1 MSPSLSNRKMS
12 VTDPALLHKTVLL
25 HEVVEWLRPKPGGRY
40 MDGTL
45 GLGGHSLALLQA
57 AGGKAELLGLDRDDK
72 ALTLAKKRLVD
83 FGDSVH
89 LFHTPFSRFEDA
101 LDELEW
107 ETVDGAVLDL
117 GVSSMQ
123 LDEADRGFSFIHDG
137 PLDMRM
143 DSDSGPSAEEL
154 VNTLNHGELARIIR
168 VYGEDPLAGKISS
181 AILKAREKEAITRT
195 LRLAEIVR
203 LAYPPKMRHTAR
215 NHPATRTFQGLRI
228 AVNRETEEL
237 EYYLKTIVGRLKP
250 GARVA
255 IISFHS
261 LEDRAVKHSFR
272 DDARGCK
279 CPPHQLH
286 CTCCGVPEIKVLTKK
301 PLLASEAER
310 NENPRARSAKL
321 RVAEKLGPN
330 GEEA

>member
-1 MSPSLSNRKMS
+1 MKPGEVSPASLH
-12 VTDPALLHKTVLL
+12 TTVLL
-25 HEVVEWLRPKPGGRY
+25 HEVVEWLRPRPGGRY

-45 GLGGHSLALLQA
+45 GMGGHSLALMEA
-57 AGGKAELLGLDRDDK
+57 AGGKAELAGFDRDRE
-72 ALTLAKKRLVD
+72 ALALATKRLEPFRD
-83 FGDSVH
+83 QAH
-89 LFHTPFSRFEDA
+89 LFHLPFSRFEEG
-101 LDELEW
+101 LDEIGW

-143 DSDSGPSAEEL
+143 DPDSGPSAEEL
-154 VNTLNHGELARIIR
+154 VNTLKHGELARIIR
-168 VYGEDPLAGKISS
+168 VYGEDPLAGKIAS

-195 LRLAEIVR
+195 LQLAEIVR

-237 EYYLKTIVGRLKP
+237 EQYLATIVGRLNP
-250 GARVA
+250 GARLA

-261 LEDRAVKHSFR
+261 LEDRAVKHAFR
-272 DDARGCK
+272 DAAKGCK

-286 CTCCGVPEIKVLTKK
+286 CTCGGVPEISVLTKK
-301 PLLASEAER
+301 PVVASEEER
-310 NENPRARSAKL
+310 ERNPRARSAKL
-321 RVAEKLGPN
+321 RVAEKLGPD
-330 GEEA
+330 GEN

>member
-1 MSPSLSNRKMS
+1 MRSG
-12 VTDPALLHKTVLL
+12 VIDPASLHTTVLL

-40 MDGTL
+40 LDGTL
-45 GLGGHSLALLQA
+45 GMGGHSLAILQA
-57 AGGKAELLGLDRDDK
+57 AGEKAELVGLDRDDE
-72 ALTLAKKRLVD
+72 ALELAQQRLVEFKD
-83 FGDSVH
+83 NIH
-89 LFHTPFSRFEDA
+89 LFHTPFSRFEEA
-101 LDELEW
+101 LDEVGW
-107 ETVDGAVLDL
+107 ETIDGAVLDL

-123 LDEADRGFSFIHDG
+123 LDVAERGFSFNSDG

-143 DSDSGPSAEEL
+143 DPDSGPSAADL
-154 VNTLNHGELARIIR
+154 VNTLKHGDLARIIR
-168 VYGEDPLAGKISS
+168 VYGEDPLAGKIAS

-195 LRLAEIVR
+195 LQLAEIVR

-250 GARVA
+250 GARLA

-272 DDARGCK
+272 DAAKGCK

-286 CTCCGVPEIKVLTKK
+286 CTCGGVPEMKVLTKK
-301 PLLASEAER
+301 PVMASEAER
-310 NENPRARSAKL
+310 EGNPRARSAKL
-321 RVAEKLGPN
+321 RVAEKLAPD
-330 GEEA
+330 GETA

>member
-1 MSPSLSNRKMS
+1 MKSGAH
-12 VTDPALLHKTVLL
+12 DPASLHTTVLL
-25 HEVVEWLRPKPGGRY
+25 QEVVEWLRPKPGGRY

-45 GLGGHSLALLQA
+45 GMGGHSLAIMKA
-57 AGGKAELLGLDRDDK
+57 AGDKAELLGLDRDED
-72 ALTLAKKRLVD
+72 ALVLAKQRLAEFED
-83 FGDSVH
+83 RIH
-89 LFHTPFSRFEDA
+89 LFHTPFSGYEEA
-101 LDELEW
+101 LDEIGWDFL
-107 ETVDGAVLDL
+107 DGAVLDL

-123 LDEADRGFSFIHDG
+123 LDVAERGFSFVHDG

-143 DSDSGPSAEEL
+143 DPDSGASAEEL
-154 VNTLNHGELARIIR
+154 VNTLKHGDLARIIR
-168 VYGEDPLAGKISS
+168 VYGEDPLAGKIAS
-181 AILKAREKEAITRT
+181 AILRARDKERITRT
-195 LRLAEIVR
+195 LQLAEIVR

-250 GARVA
+250 GARLA

-272 DDARGCK
+272 DAAKGCK

-286 CTCCGVPEIKVLTKK
+286 CTCGGIPEMKVLTKK
-301 PLLASEAER
+301 PLVASEAER
-310 NENPRARSAKL
+310 AANPRARSAKL
-321 RVAEKLGPN
+321 RVAERLGPD
-330 GEEA
+330 GETV

>member
-1 MSPSLSNRKMS
+1 MKQGNN
-12 VTDPALLHKTVLL
+12 DPASLHTTVLL

-45 GLGGHSLALLQA
+45 GMGGHSLALLQA
-57 AGGKAELLGLDRDDK
+57 AGDKAELLGLDRDEE
-72 ALTLAKKRLVD
+72 ALTLARKRLVD
-83 FGDSVH
+83 FENRVH
-89 LFHTPFSRFEDA
+89 LYHTPFSGFEEA
-101 LDELEW
+101 LDDIGW
-107 ETVDGAVLDL
+107 DTVDGAVLDL

-123 LDEADRGFSFIHDG
+123 LDVAERGFSFVHDG

-143 DSDSGPSAEEL
+143 DPDSNASAEDL
-154 VNTLNHGELARIIR
+154 VNTLKHGDLARIIR
-168 VYGEDPLAGKISS
+168 VYGEDPLAGKIAS
-181 AILKAREKEAITRT
+181 AILKARDKERITRT
-195 LRLAEIVR
+195 LQLASIVR

-237 EYYLKTIVGRLKP
+237 EYYLKTIIGRLKP

-272 DDARGCK
+272 DAAKGCK

-286 CTCCGVPEIKVLTKK
+286 CTCGGIPEMKVLTKK
-301 PLLASEAER
+301 PLVASEAER
-310 NENPRARSAKL
+310 NVNPRARSAKL

-330 GEEA
+330 GETV

>member
-1 MSPSLSNRKMS
+1 MRDYN
-12 VTDPALLHKTVLL
+12 VDPASIHTTVLL

-45 GLGGHSLALLQA
+45 GMGGHSQAILQA
-57 AGGKAELLGLDRDDK
+57 ADGQAELLGLDRDTT
-72 ALTLAKKRLVD
+72 ALEHARRRLEEFAGRVN
-83 FGDSVH
+83 
-89 LFHTPFSRFEDA
+89 LFHLPFSRFEEA
-101 LDELEW
+101 LDELGWDEI
-107 ETVDGAVLDL
+107 DGAVLDL

-143 DSDSGPSAEEL
+143 NPDSGDPSAADL
-154 VNTLNHGELARIIR
+154 VRTLKHGDLARIIR
-168 VYGEDPLAGKISS
+168 VYGEDPLAGKIAS

-195 LRLAEIVR
+195 LQLAEIVR

-215 NHPATRTFQGLRI
+215 NHPATRSFQGLRI

-272 DDARGCK
+272 DAAKGCK
-279 CPPHQLH
+279 CPPHQIH
-286 CTCCGVPEIKVLTKK
+286 CTCGGVPEMKVLTKK
-301 PLLASEAER
+301 PQLPSEEELKVNSR
-310 NENPRARSAKL
+310 SRSAKL
-321 RVAEKLGPN
+321 RVAERLTTD
-330 GEEA
+330 GEEV

>member
-1 MSPSLSNRKMS
+1 
-12 VTDPALLHKTVLL
+12 
-25 HEVVEWLRPKPGGRY
+25 

-45 GLGGHSLALLQA
+45 GMGGHSQALMQA
-57 AGGKAELLGLDRDDK
+57 ADGKAELLGLDRDDV
-72 ALTLAKKRLVD
+72 ALGHAMRRLEE
-83 FGDSVH
+83 FGDNVNLYH
-89 LFHTPFSRFEDA
+89 LPFSRFEDA
-101 LDELEW
+101 LDDLGWDEI
-107 ETVDGAVLDL
+107 DGAVLDL

-143 DSDSGPSAEEL
+143 DPDSGQSAEDL
-154 VNTLNHGELARIIR
+154 VNTLKHGDLARIIR
-168 VYGEDPLAGKISS
+168 TMGEDPLAGKIAS
-181 AILKAREKEAITRT
+181 AILRARDKAPITRT
-195 LRLAEIVR
+195 LQLAEIVR

-237 EYYLKTIVGRLKP
+237 TYYLKTIVGRLKP
-250 GARVA
+250 GGRVA

-272 DDARGCK
+272 DAAKGCK

-286 CTCCGVPEIKVLTKK
+286 CTCGGKPEIKVLTKK
-301 PLLASEAER
+301 PQLPTDEEMQA
-310 NENPRARSAKL
+310 NPRSRSAKL
-321 RVAEKLGPN
+321 RVAEKLGAD
-330 GEEA
+330 GEEV